1 MEIIINFFLVH
12 LTAHFWS
19 AYNSL
24 ACIMEIITKLSPTKV
39 K

>member
-24 ACIMEIITKLSPTKV
+24 ACIMEIITNYPQLK
-39 K
+39 